1 MGYANINNPA
11 NYQLAM
17 MGQFGFRKIDDS
29 FTPVSGEFYRI
40 IEVISTS
47 ATVTATSVNGDS
59 LTSEALVQGTKL
71 YGLFSAVSVSGESDV
86 VIAYIA

>member
-17 MGQFGFRKIDDS
+17 MGQFGFRKIDSS
-29 FTPVSGEFYRI
+29 FTPVAGEYYRI
-40 IEVISTS
+40 IEIVSTD
-47 ATVTATSVNGDS
+47 ATVTVTSVNGDS
-59 LTSEALVQGTKL
+59 LSSELLVQGTKL
-71 YGLFSAVSVSGESDV
+71 YGLFSAVSVSGASDV